1 MPPRLLA
8 VIALASAVLASAAL
22 GAGPAAAQPPVWVVH
37 GPHATV
43 VLFGSVHM
51 LPQGLDWKPPAL
63 TEALGQASDVWFE
76 VPLDDAGAT
85 DAARAAL
92 QQSVLPD
99 GKNLDDFLPQAARRR
114 LARVAKVEGLPPDFL
129 QRLQPWR
136 AELVLALA
144 AYQKAGA
151 MAGEGV
157 ERQLSA
163 ELPARVQR
171 RAFETPLQ
179 QIQILA
185 GATMP
190 DQVASLEQTLAEL
203 EAGDLGYRRLIRAWM
218 SGDVRRLRRE
228 ALDPLMKQAPGVY
241 AAMIVDRN
249 RRWVKQIEARLKG
262 PGEAV
267 MVVGVGH
274 LIGPDGAPALLREEG
289 FDVEGP

>member
-1 MPPRLLA
+1 MLQRLL
-8 VIALASAVLASAAL
+8 VALAFAWTAFGAGSAA
-22 GAGPAAAQPPVWVVH
+22 ARPPVWVVH
-37 GPHATV
+37 GAHSTV

-51 LPQGLDWKPPAL
+51 LPPGLDWKPPAL
-63 TEALGQASDVWFE
+63 TEALSQAHDVWFE
-76 VPLDDAGAT
+76 VPLDDPGAAE
-85 DAARAAL
+85 AARAAL
-92 QQSVLPD
+92 DKSVLPA
-99 GKNLDDFLPQAARRR
+99 GKSLDDLLPQAARRR
-114 LARVAKVEGLPPDFL
+114 LVRVAKLEGLPPDFL
-129 QRLQPWR
+129 QPLQPWR

-151 MAGEGV
+151 MTGEGV

-163 ELPARVQR
+163 ELPAGVER

-179 QIQILA
+179 QIQALA
-185 GATMP
+185 GAAMP
-190 DQVASLEQTLAEL
+190 DQVASLEQTLTEL

-218 SGDVRRLRRE
+218 SGDVRRLKHE

-241 AAMIVDRN
+241 SAMIVDRN
-249 RRWVKQIEARLKG
+249 RRWVKQIETRLKE

-274 LIGPDGAPALLREEG
+274 LIGPDGAPALLRAEG